1 MCLNETLTYS
11 SLDFRDPPPPC
22 SLARDFNRFAV
33 REDVQPLRENLL
45 KFAYTFS
52 FRGRNVQHV
61 NLSVILCEGFEV
73 VRQLRRG

>member
-33 REDVQPLRENLL
+33 REDVQPVREDFPTNL
-45 KFAYTFS
+45 
-52 FRGRNVQHV
+52 HV
-61 NLSVILCEGFEV
+61 KHFWP
-73 VRQLRRG
+73 